1 VLEIL
6 RSKLKKNTKQKNNNL
21 QKMLLMLPRVKEV
34 TIKKVTYLA
43 CIGNH
48 ECKCHLY
55 DFNYPNLAG
64 LGLPPCRCQ
73 LGNAPK

>member
-1 VLEIL
+1 
-6 RSKLKKNTKQKNNNL
+6 
-21 QKMLLMLPRVKEV
+21 MLPRVKEV